1 MLGLH
6 LAEDGIHLLPSLRRK
21 VETSGTLQWRK
32 TIGMVPQCSAWERF
46 FLRLRKDAEGVPQP
60 AMAALNDA
68 NTDRSAND
76 LPHL

>member
-1 MLGLH
+1 
-6 LAEDGIHLLPSLRRK
+6 
-21 VETSGTLQWRK
+21 
-32 TIGMVPQCSAWERF
+32 MVPQCSAWERF